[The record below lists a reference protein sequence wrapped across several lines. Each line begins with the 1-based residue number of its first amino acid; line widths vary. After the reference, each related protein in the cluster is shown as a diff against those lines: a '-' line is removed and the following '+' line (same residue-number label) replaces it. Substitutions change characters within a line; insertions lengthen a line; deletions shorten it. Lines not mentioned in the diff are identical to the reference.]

1 MEIARRQNPALLA
14 AERGVQA
21 SLLQYRNSFNGLM
34 PHVSLS
40 NSYSNSDTLNSLGH
54 YTNADNWEES
64 ANASLDLFNAQDYAS
79 MSTSKAQ
86 EMQAKANLAQV
97 SAQVRLTLAE
107 AFIKLIYNEQRVAV
121 DGQIEDI
128 QKTNAQMVSLE
139 YKSGQESKG
148 DMMTSQAQYLQA
160 QVTVSN
166 DLLNIRAAKME
177 LNNQLGQDQFSD
189 IEVTGTLDYSKL
201 PLPDFPSLVAQTP
214 QVAVAEAA
222 VILSRAGLETSEV
235 SLWPDFSATASRFY
249 NGNTEF
255 PHNPHWSWGASL
267 SLPIFGSGPTA
278 AYYQISAA
286 KESLAQAEEN
296 LRASRD
302 STRSLLEQDWTS
314 LNEDADLVAAN
325 RDLFA
330 AAQQRYTES
339 TIRYNAGIM
348 PFETWILSVSDL
360 INFKQGYLGSEL
372 NAALSEAQWNNAV
385 GKGLPWR

>member
-1 MEIARRQNPALLA
+1 MAIARAQNPALLA
-14 AERGVQA
+14 AERSLEA
-21 SLLQYRNSFNGLM
+21 SALSYKNSFNGLM

-40 NSYSNSDTLNSLGH
+40 NGYTNSDTLNALGQ
-54 YTNADNWEES
+54 YSNADHWQAG

-79 MSTSKAQ
+79 LSTTRAQ
-86 EMQAKANLAQV
+86 ELQSRANLAQV
-97 SAQVRLTLAE
+97 SSQVRYTLAQ
-107 AFIKLIYNEQRVAV
+107 AFIKLIYNEQRLTV
-121 DGQIEDI
+121 DRQIESI

-139 YKSGQESKG
+139 YKSGEESLG
-148 DMMTSQAQYLQA
+148 DMMTSNAQLLEA

-166 DLLNIRAAKME
+166 DSLNIRAAKME
-177 LNNQLGQDQFSD
+177 LNNQLGQDQFAD

-201 PLPDFPSLVAQTP
+201 PEQDFPSLVAQTP
-214 QVAVAEAA
+214 AVAVAQAA
-222 VILSRAGLETSEV
+222 LVLSRAGMESSEV

-249 NGNTEF
+249 NGGTEL
-255 PHNPHWSWGASL
+255 PHNPHWNWGATL

-278 AYYQISAA
+278 AYYQITSA
-286 KESLAQAEEN
+286 KESLAAAEES
-296 LRASRD
+296 LREAQD

-339 TIRYNAGIM
+339 TIRYNAGLM

-372 NAALSEAQWNNAV
+372 NAALAEAQWNSAV
-385 GKGLPWR
+385 GKGLGD